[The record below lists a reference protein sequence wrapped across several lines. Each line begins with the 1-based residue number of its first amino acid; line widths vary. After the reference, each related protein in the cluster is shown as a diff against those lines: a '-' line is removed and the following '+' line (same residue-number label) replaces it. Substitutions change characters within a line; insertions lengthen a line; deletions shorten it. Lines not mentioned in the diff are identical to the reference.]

1 MSRVPE
7 GKNGPP
13 APAGCKHQRKSRTMA
28 AAMQEATH
36 TEWTRVLRDLR
47 PHEIM
52 HTVERR
58 KPAVHAA
65 WLARAIDPHQ
75 LDVYA
80 NRWHDAGWSPSEWW
94 MLAVSVT
101 VFERS
106 PERPLSE
113 GPQALSRN
121 AEADG
126 RRFQREFAYVIHPE
140 QWADWRELAREHGP
154 LSATIALL
162 DQRDIP
168 LNAKLHWASA
178 EEKVTKPGLGRPG
191 EPLR

>member
-1 MSRVPE
+1 MS
-7 GKNGPP
+7 
-13 APAGCKHQRKSRTMA
+13 
-28 AAMQEATH
+28 EATH

-65 WLARAIDPHQ
+65 WLARAIDPHL
-75 LDVYA
+75 LDAYA
-80 NRWHDAGWSPSEWW
+80 TRWDAAGWSPTEWW
-94 MLAVSVT
+94 MLTASI
-101 VFERS
+101 EIAIARS
-106 PERPLSE
+106 LSE

-121 AEADG
+121 AGADG
-126 RRFQREFAYVIHPE
+126 RKYQREFPYGIHPE
-140 QWADWRELAREHGP
+140 QWTDWRDLAREHGP
-154 LSATIALL
+154 LSAAIALL
-162 DQRDIP
+162 DPRDIP

-191 EPLR
+191 EPLL

>member
-1 MSRVPE
+1 
-7 GKNGPP
+7 
-13 APAGCKHQRKSRTMA
+13 MA

-58 KPAVHAA
+58 KPAVQAA

-75 LDVYA
+75 LDEYA
-80 NRWHDAGWSPSEWW
+80 NRWYDAGWSPSEWW
-94 MLAVSVT
+94 MLAASITIV
-101 VFERS
+101 ERS
-106 PERPLSE
+106 PQGGVETLRFPS
-113 GPQALSRN
+113 
-121 AEADG
+121 EADG
-126 RRFQREFAYVIHPE
+126 RVEGRTQGRQFPLEFPYVIHPE
-140 QWADWRELAREHGP
+140 QWADWRDLAREQGP

-162 DQRDIP
+162 DPRDIP
-168 LNAKLHWASA
+168 LNAKLHWATA

-191 EPLR
+191 EPLS